1 MDRILVLSYYH
12 PLIAGGGHR
21 PHQISIEDLRR
32 GREVAFVCVSP
43 TDLAQV
49 QALDEDALYT
59 RCACFHFDAESGG
72 RLVPLTRHA
81 RAMAYGATSLDELL
95 ATWRPDYIRSHAPLE
110 VFLPL
115 LEKLQA
121 GGVPLLYDQMDMWSA
136 FAVQPWGSSD
146 AEQHY
151 FELADAVTT
160 ISNFMVERAP
170 RGVNVHLLANAI
182 SSTFLSAV
190 APNGNGLPPDDAGV
204 KRILYMGAIWPDW
217 FDWELA
223 YHMAENRPAYH
234 FTFIGSTTA
243 SADEDDGRQTQRL
256 AARLAAYPNV
266 SMIDEVPHMA
276 LVSWLNKADI
286 GIIPFVVNDLTMAC
300 SPLKVFEYIGAGL
313 PVVSTALPEI
323 ACYPMVTT
331 GVDYAQLVQHL
342 DAPGRRQL
350 SAQARR
356 DAQEFI
362 NLNTWKQR
370 VDKLDSIV
378 GALL

>member
-1 MDRILVLSYYH
+1 LSYYH

-21 PHQISIEDLRR
+21 PHQILIEDLRR

-49 QALDEDALYT
+49 QALDTDELYR
-59 RCACFHFDAESGG
+59 RCACFHFDAESVG
-72 RLVPLTRHA
+72 RLTPLTRHA
-81 RAMAYGATSLDELL
+81 HALAYGATSLDELI
-95 ATWRPDYIRSHAPLE
+95 ATWKPGYVRSHTPYEA
-110 VFLPL
+110 FLPM
-115 LEKLQA
+115 LERSQA
-121 GGVPLLYDQMDMWSA
+121 EGVPLVYDQMDMWSA
-136 FAVQPWGSSD
+136 FTVQPWGSTD
-146 AEQHY
+146 VERHY
-151 FELADAVTT
+151 FEMADAVTT

-170 RGVNVHLLANAI
+170 RGANVHLLANAI
-182 SSTFLSAV
+182 SSTFLAAV
-190 APNGNGLPPDDAGV
+190 APNGNGHSPTHDDAGV

-223 YHMAENRPAYH
+223 YHMVENRPAYH
-234 FTFIGSTTA
+234 FTFIGATTA
-243 SADEDDGRQTQRL
+243 SPDEDDGRQTRQL

-266 SMIDEVPHMA
+266 RMIDEVPHMA
-276 LVSWLNKADI
+276 LVSWLKKADI
-286 GIIPFVVNDLTMAC
+286 GIIPFIVNDLTMAC

-323 ACYPMVTT
+323 DDYPMVSM
-331 GVDYAQLVQHL
+331 GADYAQLVQHL

-350 SAQARR
+350 SPQARCA
-356 DAQEFI
+356 AQEFI
-362 NLNTWKQR
+362 NVNTWKQR